1 VQQQEY
7 EVVKAS
13 LYEMTPSLVAEVLA
27 IFEADYDLV
36 NRFGNKLPAI
46 AEQEVVRLR
55 NVLLGALL
63 LDHPPL
69 LHREIEWLVR
79 VASVRN
85 FNLQTVRKHLSQW
98 RYRPNRDL
106 PDPYKATVLGIYD
119 QATAQVNGLPFFV
132 E

>member
-1 VQQQEY
+1 MQQQEY
-7 EVVKAS
+7 EAVKAK
-13 LYEMTPSLVAEVLA
+13 LYDMTPSLVAEILA

-36 NRFGNKLPAI
+36 NRFGNKLPNI
-46 AEQEVVRLR
+46 AEQEVKRLR
-55 NVLLGALL
+55 DVLLGALL

-85 FNLQTVRKHLSQW
+85 FNLQTVRKHLSHW
-98 RYRPNRDL
+98 RYRLNLDL
-106 PDPYKATVLGIYD
+106 PARYKATVLALYD
-119 QATAQVNGLPFFV
+119 QATAQVNGLPLFV